1 VSTGAAQTLDTCYGA
16 DRTVAPDTASASGQH
31 TPMTDPHTS
40 IAERL
45 ESYRRLFDLSGKTAL
60 VLGAASGIGKA
71 SAEAL
76 AALRATV
83 ICADKNKDGVE
94 ATAAELRLHGR
105 AEAHVVDAGSA
116 ADVRALASKIEAS
129 HPRLHIALTTPAVHV
144 RKLMCDYTDEEY
156 DRVVDL
162 NLRGTFYF
170 LRAFARMMMAQ
181 GGGSLIASSS
191 VRAMT
196 LEPGLAIYGATK
208 AGIIQMVRGLA
219 SEVGRFGVRVNA
231 IVPSIVETPL
241 VEPLKARPKIF
252 DALAAHTV
260 FNRWSQPSEVAAAV
274 AFLASDAASYIT
286 GTALL
291 VDGGWTA
298 IDGPPTGL
306 TATHRE

>member
-1 VSTGAAQTLDTCYGA
+1 
-16 DRTVAPDTASASGQH
+16 
-31 TPMTDPHTS
+31 MTDTPA
-40 IAERL
+40 IGERL
-45 ESYRRLFDLSGKTAL
+45 ERYRRMFDLSGRTAL

-76 AALRATV
+76 AALGATV
-83 ICADKNKDGVE
+83 ICADRDRAGVE
-94 ATAAELRLHGR
+94 ATAAELGTK
-105 AEAHVVDAGSA
+105 AHVVDAGSA
-116 ADVRALASKIEAS
+116 DDIRGLAAS
-129 HPRLHIALTTPAVHV
+129 ITSAHARLDIAVTTPAIHV

-156 DRVVDL
+156 DRVADL

-170 LRAFARMMMAQ
+170 LREFGKLMSAQ

-191 VRAMT
+191 VRATT

-219 SEVGRFGVRVNA
+219 SELGRFGVRVNA

-241 VEPLKARPKIF
+241 VNPLKARPQIF
-252 DALAAHTV
+252 NALAAHTV
-260 FNRWSQPSEVAAAV
+260 FNRWSEPAEVGAAV

-286 GTALL
+286 GTAFL

-306 TATHRE
+306 TQTHGG

>member
-1 VSTGAAQTLDTCYGA
+1 MA
-16 DRTVAPDTASASGQH
+16 DTA
-31 TPMTDPHTS
+31 TS
-40 IAERL
+40 VAERL

-76 AALRATV
+76 AALGATV
-83 ICADKNKDGVE
+83 ICADRNREGVE
-94 ATAAELRLHGR
+94 ATAADVRTGGQ

-116 ADVRALASKIEAS
+116 DDIRTLAAKIAAA
-129 HPRLHIALTTPAVHV
+129 HPRLDVAVTTPAIHV
-144 RKLMCDYTDEEY
+144 RKLMLDYSDGEY
-156 DRVVDL
+156 DRVADL

-170 LRAFARMMMAQ
+170 LRSFGRIMADQ

-191 VRAMT
+191 VRATT

-219 SEVGRFGVRVNA
+219 SEVGRYGVRVNA
-231 IVPSIVETPL
+231 IVPSIVETRL

-252 DALAAHTV
+252 EALAAHTV

-274 AFLASDAASYIT
+274 AFLASDAASYVT

-306 TATHRE
+306 TSTHRD

>member
-1 VSTGAAQTLDTCYGA
+1 MS
-16 DRTVAPDTASASGQH
+16 DTATEANH
-31 TPMTDPHTS
+31 
-40 IAERL
+40 RL
-45 ESYRRLFDLSGKTAL
+45 QSYRRLFDLTGKTAL

-76 AALRATV
+76 AALGATL
-83 ICADKNKDGVE
+83 ICADRNKDGVE
-94 ATAAELRLHGR
+94 ETAADLRAAGR
-105 AEAHVVDAGSA
+105 AEAHVVDAGNAHDIRS
-116 ADVRALASKIEAS
+116 LAEKIATR
-129 HPRLHIALTTPAVHV
+129 HPRLHVALTTPAVHV
-144 RKLMCDYTDEEY
+144 RKLMLDYTDEEY
-156 DRVVDL
+156 DRVANL
-162 NLRGTFYF
+162 NLRGTFFF
-170 LRAFARMMMAQ
+170 LRSFGRLMADQ

-191 VRAMT
+191 VRATT

-219 SEVGRFGVRVNA
+219 SEVGRYGVRVNA

-241 VEPLKARPKIF
+241 IEPLKARPKIF
-252 DALAAHTV
+252 EALAAHTV

-306 TATHRE
+306 TVTHRE

>member
-1 VSTGAAQTLDTCYGA
+1 MI
-16 DRTVAPDTASASGQH
+16 DTAMSV
-31 TPMTDPHTS
+31 
-40 IAERL
+40 AERL
-45 ESYRRLFDLSGKTAL
+45 ESYRRLFDFSGKTAL

-76 AALRATV
+76 AALGATV
-83 ICADKNKDGVE
+83 ICADRNRDGVE
-94 ATAAELRLHGR
+94 ATAADLRAAGR
-105 AEAHVVDAGSA
+105 AEAHVVDAGSPDDIRTLAAKIA
-116 ADVRALASKIEAS
+116 AD
-129 HPRLHIALTTPAVHV
+129 HPRLHVAVTTPAIHV
-144 RKLMCDYTDEEY
+144 RKLMLDYTDEEY
-156 DRVVDL
+156 DRVADL

-170 LRAFARMMMAQ
+170 LREFGRMMIDQ

-191 VRAMT
+191 VRATT

-219 SEVGRFGVRVNA
+219 SEVGRYGVRVNT

-241 VEPLKARPKIF
+241 IEPLKARPKIF

-274 AFLASDAASYIT
+274 VFLASDAASYVT

-306 TATHRE
+306 TATHRG

>member
-1 VSTGAAQTLDTCYGA
+1 MT
-16 DRTVAPDTASASGQH
+16 DTA
-31 TPMTDPHTS
+31 TS
-40 IAERL
+40 VAERL

-76 AALRATV
+76 AALGATV
-83 ICADKNKDGVE
+83 ICADRNREGVE
-94 ATAAELRLHGR
+94 ATAADLRARGR

-116 ADVRALASKIEAS
+116 DDIRTLAAKIAAD
-129 HPRLHIALTTPAVHV
+129 HPRLHVAVTTPAVHV
-144 RKLMCDYTDEEY
+144 RKLMLDYTDEEY
-156 DRVVDL
+156 DRVADL

-170 LRAFARMMMAQ
+170 LRSFGRMMIDR

-191 VRAMT
+191 VRATT

-219 SEVGRFGVRVNA
+219 SEVGRYGVRVNA

-241 VEPLKARPKIF
+241 IEPLKARPKIF
-252 DALAAHTV
+252 EALAAHTV

-274 AFLASDAASYIT
+274 AFLASDAASYVT

-306 TATHRE
+306 TATHRD